1 MKKKNFN
8 RERLPSPSEYF
19 KEQGLNLSGGL
30 EWKTALCPFH
40 EDTKPSLR
48 VRLDEGC
55 FCCMACGAKGGDVL
69 AFHRRKYGLGFKDA
83 AIELGAWEGEV

>member
-1 MKKKNFN
+1 MKKQNFN
-8 RERLPSPSEYF
+8 RERLPSPSKYY
-19 KEQGLNLSGGL
+19 KGQGLNLSGGL

-69 AFHRRKYGLGFKDA
+69 AFHRKKYGLGFKDT
-83 AIELGAWEGEV
+83 AIELEAWEEEI

>member
-1 MKKKNFN
+1 MKKQNFN
-8 RERLPSPSEYF
+8 RERLPSPSKYF
-19 KEQGLNLSGGL
+19 KGQGLNLSGGL
-30 EWKTALCPFH
+30 EWKTVLCPFH

-69 AFHRRKYGLGFKDA
+69 AFHRMKYGLGFKDA
-83 AIELGAWEGEV
+83 CVELGAWEGEV